1 MNFYIIDD
9 MKEMKEFRA
18 RPNWDP
24 NAQYKGTWCDAWS
37 VDRKNG
43 TYEKCPLCGRP
54 VSMLK
59 WEEPRKMR
67 LSNTRY
73 PDRLSSWLT
82 EPLVVSERFMNAY
95 WQEKLSGVLSF
106 SEIEVVKVSHRKA
119 SSSKP
124 PRYFLA
130 DLCFSK
136 SIRINLDQ
144 TMIHG
149 QKHDW
154 SCALCNPFG
163 STCDSLE
170 RLVLDTDQ
178 WDGVDIFQVYAVGVV
193 CSQRFYDFIDKHGF
207 TNFNLVQIEK
217 YRRP

>member
-1 MNFYIIDD
+1 MDFYIIDD
-9 MKEMKEFRA
+9 MKETRELQT
-18 RPNWDP
+18 RPDWNP

-37 VDRKNG
+37 VDRKNS

-95 WQEKLSGVLSF
+95 RQEKLSGILSF

-119 SSSKP
+119 TSSKP

-136 SIRINLDQ
+136 SVRINLGQ
-144 TMIHG
+144 TVIHG
-149 QKHDW
+149 QKHNW

-163 STCDSLE
+163 STCDSVE
-170 RLVLDTDQ
+170 RIVLNTDQ
-178 WDGVDIFQVYAVGVV
+178 WEGTDIFQVYAIGTI
-193 CSQRFYDFIDKHGF
+193 CSQRFYDFIDNHGF
-207 TNFNLVQIEK
+207 TNFNLVPIEE
-217 YRRP
+217 YSRP